1 MKNQKGITLIALVIT
16 IIVMLILVGVSVT
29 VALNGG
35 LFTTAKTAAEGTKV
49 ATEKERLLE
58 ITLGT
63 LDNKGKVDRN
73 KLNTALNGTE
83 FTPNADGTY
92 TSTKTEIKYEI
103 SERGS
108 VTEKPVLK
116 ILPKKA
122 TYTVGEEVTIGNE
135 NFYVIA
141 NTADTVT
148 LLAKYNIKADG
159 TSWIQDSTGATNA
172 CAFIA
177 TADTISAPDKA
188 DEYGEKFEV
197 DGVTGRLPTLDDLKP
212 LGLTIADND
221 DFGST
226 AACNTNGYSFV
237 NSTDKG
243 AISYWLADPS
253 RINNLY
259 GICVVG
265 SSSGGST
272 TNDMLDGS
280 FGLAYGVRPVLV
292 VSKSAI

>member
-92 TSTKTEIKYEI
+92 TSTKTEIIYEI

-116 ILPKKA
+116 ISPKKA

-135 NFYVIA
+135 QFYVIA

-148 LLAKYNIKADG
+148 LLAKYNLKADG
-159 TSWIQDSTGATNA
+159 TQDTTGAVNA
-172 CAFIA
+172 CVYIA

-188 DEYGEKFEV
+188 EEYGEKFEETYKV
-197 DGVTGRLPTLDDLKP
+197 DGVIGRLPTLADIHALGGTGDDS
-212 LGLTIADND
+212 NS
-221 DFGST
+221 GST
-226 AACNTNGYSFV
+226 AACNTNGNSFV

-243 AISYWLADPS
+243 VCKYWLDTVSTVNSAYQLVISGSGNWNIMNDQADG
-253 RINNLY
+253 Y
-259 GICVVG
+259 
-265 SSSGGST
+265 
-272 TNDMLDGS
+272 
-280 FGLAYGVRPVLV
+280 FGLSYGVRPVLV